1 MSEHTAVEPGHTT
14 CITESFVPDS
24 SINQLLNW
32 KVCFLCEKKTFKK
45 DRKLKKKIESNDRRN
60 NLRES
65 AVLKNDQRIIK
76 ILDSEEFIDNAV
88 YHSVCI
94 TKYLLR
100 YFPGL

>member
-1 MSEHTAVEPGHTT
+1 M
-14 CITESFVPDS
+14 PDS

-32 KVCFLCEKKTFKK
+32 EVCFLFEKKTFKK
-45 DRKLKKKIESNDRRN
+45 DRKLKKIESNDRRN

-88 YHSVCI
+88 YHSGCI

-100 YFPGL
+100 YTPVK